1 MENEKQLSQSESLEV
16 IQRMILT
23 VKNDLEDDSFYFL
36 LWGWLVFVA
45 SLAQYGLM
53 YMEYEKSYIVW
64 AILMPSG
71 GVASFIYGSK
81 QNKNKKVKSY
91 IDELMGY
98 VLIAFLVSLFIV
110 LFSQA
115 MLKLNCYPMV
125 MMVYGIWLFISGGA
139 IKFKPLIAGGI
150 INWILCIAAFFAQ
163 FEIQLLLLALAVLL
177 GYIIPGHML
186 KSKYQKLK
194 TA

>member
-1 MENEKQLSQSESLEV
+1 MENEKQLTESESLEV

-23 VKNDLEDDSFYFL
+23 AKNDLEDDSFYFL
-36 LWGWLVFVA
+36 LWGWFVFIA
-45 SLAQYGLM
+45 SITQYVLM
-53 YMEYEKSYIVW
+53 HFEIEMSYIGW
-64 AILMPSG
+64 MILMPLG
-71 GVASFIYGSK
+71 GLLTFIYGRK
-81 QNKNKKVKSY
+81 QNKSKKVKSY

-125 MMVYGIWLFISGGA
+125 MMVYGIWLFVSGGA
-139 IKFKPLIAGGI
+139 IKFKPLIIGGI
-150 INWILCIAAFFAQ
+150 INWALCIASFFVS

-186 KSKYQKLK
+186 KSKYKKQN
-194 TA
+194 AA